1 MPSPDIDVYVSVEE
15 FKAYHDARGNSY
27 ADYQDDA
34 IEAALVRGSQYID
47 AQYGAKFPGQK
58 TGGRSQTLA
67 WPRELYDGSYVR
79 DQEGFEIMPDEI
91 PVEIQDATCEAA
103 LREAAS
109 PNSLMPDLER
119 GGAITKLAAGSVE
132 VDYATN
138 APTTTTFSIIDGI
151 LAGLLGNA
159 RAGGV
164 AFARAVRA

>member
-1 MPSPDIDVYVSVEE
+1 MPSPDVDVYVSVEG
-15 FKAYHDARGNSY
+15 FKLYHDARGNDIT
-27 ADYQDDA
+27 DYTDEA
-34 IEAALVRGSQYID
+34 IEAALVRGSQFID

-109 PNSLMPDLER
+109 PNSMMPDLER
-119 GGAITKLAAGSVE
+119 GGAITHMAAGSVE
-132 VDYATN
+132 IDYAAN
-138 APTTTTFSIIDGI
+138 APSQTTFSIIDGI
-151 LAGLLGNA
+151 LAGLLGNV
-159 RAGGV
+159 RSGGIS
-164 AFARAVRA
+164 FARVMRA